1 MPSSGPGD
9 TSSSSLEREDDRKVS
24 NPLGSL
30 VDPVAGDRKGE
41 GPVPT

>member
-24 NPLGSL
+24 N
-30 VDPVAGDRKGE
+30 
-41 GPVPT
+41 